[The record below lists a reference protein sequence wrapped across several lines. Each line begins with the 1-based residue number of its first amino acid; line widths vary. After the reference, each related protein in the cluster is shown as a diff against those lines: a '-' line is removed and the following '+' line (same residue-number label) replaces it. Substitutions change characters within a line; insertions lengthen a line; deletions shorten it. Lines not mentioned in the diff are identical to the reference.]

1 MATKKSGV
9 DADWSDAAVEAV
21 PATKSGHQIVWQC
34 WIANINATVSWADFK
49 PYESLRMETA
59 LAANEPQVNLT
70 LHEDAW
76 SIDLVLMQQTN
87 LQTGKTRAIRRVVIL
102 KQGVLK
108 E

>member
-1 MATKKSGV
+1 MAALKLGA
-9 DADWSDAAVEAV
+9 DAGWADAAVEAV
-21 PATKSGHQIVWQC
+21 VCTKGGHQIIWQC

-70 LHEDAW
+70 LHDDTW

-87 LQTGKTRAIRRVVIL
+87 LKTGKTRAIRRVVIL
-102 KQGVLK
+102 KQGVLQ